1 MDQHVDTLLP
11 GMWLSDLIIEFF
23 FAYLF
28 DKLPERIQNK
38 ISLLYPSVTYF
49 VATFDTLEA
58 SISLANEHLSE
69 KDVVFIPVTNN
80 PDPTRVGGTHWSL
93 LVFCRK
99 ASFFGKF
106 FCQKLESTTSS
117 NNDYPVFVHFDS
129 SSGLNLSAAKLFIK
143 KISPIVAPSCPE
155 PSIFSP
161 IVPQQVNGSDC
172 GVYVLAFA
180 EYLCDELVAGNDIKI
195 DEMAQIITPKYIK
208 ELRRKTYEI
217 IQRLSKERNDESKK
231 EDEKND

>member
-99 ASFFGKF
+99 ASFFG
-106 FCQKLESTTSS
+106 
-117 NNDYPVFVHFDS
+117 N